1 MRCLPGPPDGRM
13 VGSKQL
19 PLYRTGNLP
28 ELRVETRPAPPWAHL
43 GEPER
48 EECTRLGL
56 VQNLNDFR
64 QRT

>member
-28 ELRVETRPAPPWAHL
+28 ELRVETRPAPPRHGLTLESPSGKNAL
-43 GEPER
+43 GWDW
-48 EECTRLGL
+48 CKT
-56 VQNLNDFR
+56 
-64 QRT
+64 